1 MSLCC
6 ARLTCGLKYLFVEK
20 NEEKGSGQ
28 ALIDLLH
35 LQRDSTASRPNHK
48 KRKKFYIRQGR
59 LRRKSVVNESAYIA
73 LAPALSHGYVILSIT
88 TIYVCSSE

>member
-48 KRKKFYIRQGR
+48 KRKKVLYQARTFKKKISC
-59 LRRKSVVNESAYIA
+59 K
-73 LAPALSHGYVILSIT
+73 
-88 TIYVCSSE
+88 